1 MCLSTVREISF
12 ARDAVTEWTVVT
24 TDLSMYMMVVP
35 SSATW
40 TTWLSNTYMQS
51 ACESAQATYR
61 RDRHAGVKVRRK
73 ARQALTLSY
82 RVRGPV
88 CGRVPVS
95 ANAVCNRTGRASPC
109 CLECCEESQ
118 KESRLIR
125 RVDLSAENPTR
136 PAVLPPPRGRHPAF
150 RSDILQ
156 HSLVRTDLISIL
168 QDRLYRTR
176 EIFATPLWS
185 PGLALFLVA
194 TPIFSRLYEI
204 STQTERRHCRA
215 NILLHIVTD
224 LCSERGSS
232 ADAAVWNQLSV
243 RLTIPISGGESDSDL
258 SESSASWKNAGSG
271 LPTIQKRKSLLNQAL
286 ESCMRGVR
294 WGMAR

>member
-1 MCLSTVREISF
+1 MVDGREGAVEPANLASSARETFKCLRRGHFVHNVPVHSARDQLP
-12 ARDAVTEWTVVT
+12 RDAVTEWTVVT

-136 PAVLPPPRGRHPAF
+136 PAALPPPRGRHPAF
-150 RSDILQ
+150 RSDILYTR
-156 HSLVRTDLISIL
+156 SRT
-168 QDRLYRTR
+168 
-176 EIFATPLWS
+176 
-185 PGLALFLVA
+185 
-194 TPIFSRLYEI
+194 
-204 STQTERRHCRA
+204 
-215 NILLHIVTD
+215 
-224 LCSERGSS
+224 
-232 ADAAVWNQLSV
+232 
-243 RLTIPISGGESDSDL
+243 
-258 SESSASWKNAGSG
+258 
-271 LPTIQKRKSLLNQAL
+271 
-286 ESCMRGVR
+286 
-294 WGMAR
+294 